1 MDMDRIDWD
10 LDYEDDADCAELDD
24 EADVL
29 AEYAAEQHLDTRSIN
44 VLGLDPAALD

>member
-24 EADVL
+24 EADAL
-29 AEYAAEQHLDTRSIN
+29 AEYGVERHLNTPQH
-44 VLGLDPAALD
+44 